1 MKKIFILVIVLM
13 FTLTLS
19 GCDKVVSE
27 EDYLLQRIE
36 PSEYIIE
43 QEYSEFTGA
52 CIVSMKVGS
61 VMMCTLYQKFW
72 NLDYSYVY
80 DNETVMEIRMES
92 GMSVSPIMWFH
103 SSLGEEVEGAKP
115 ICKYE
120 RTIFYE
126 SGETKIKIKYDFC
139 E

>member
-1 MKKIFILVIVLM
+1 MKRIFVLVIVLM
-13 FTLTLS
+13 FTLILS

-27 EDYLLQRIE
+27 EEYLLQKIE

-43 QEYSEFTGA
+43 QEYTEFTGA
-52 CIVSMKVGS
+52 CLVYVKAGIK
-61 VMMCTLYQKFW
+61 MCTLYQKFW
-72 NLDYSYVY
+72 NLDYSYIY
-80 DNETVMEIRMES
+80 DNEKIMEIRMES
-92 GMSVSPIMWFH
+92 GMSVSPIVWFH
-103 SSLGEEVEGAKP
+103 SSLGEEIEGAKP